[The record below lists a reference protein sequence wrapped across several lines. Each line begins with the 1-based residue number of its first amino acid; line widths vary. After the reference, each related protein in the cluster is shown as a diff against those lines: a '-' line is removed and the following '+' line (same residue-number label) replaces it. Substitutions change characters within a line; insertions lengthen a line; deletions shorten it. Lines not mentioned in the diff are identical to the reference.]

1 MNYRSKPDRE
11 LGWSF
16 KANEEP
22 SDAPSSVKLIRKS
35 RRLISRK
42 NVTTHILI
50 LFLLFPVISSLES
63 ANWVTSMPS
72 LFIPL
77 GFSFLLASAV
87 AISSRGT
94 IFLLLSGLLL
104 IIASTFLIS
113 ALSVDSSESMNSGYA
128 ERYVETLIRLW
139 DWAKALATGGVSTD
153 PLPFIFLLVLLVN
166 LLTFTAVLAATRL
179 KNPWLALI
187 PGGFILLTNISYL
200 PGQPVFAFVLYL
212 FASILL
218 IVWVYFLKSSAR
230 WELEG
235 TRPPDFMSAEVML
248 SAVTI
253 AISLVAFAWV
263 LPLAN
268 NWRPLTSA
276 LGEVLSPAAEH
287 AESWGRL
294 FLGVG
299 GKGSV
304 GVHSFG
310 RNFPIRSTY
319 TLDTEILLEV
329 NAVEVELLRGASYDL
344 YTGQGWTVSQVAL
357 EEFDELGI
365 AAAQFGTVESRNE
378 RRQPV
383 KVTVNTRA
391 SFSSAKR
398 LLTAGEPLAS
408 GRPSNILIGPGYSSI
423 GLSPVKR
430 LNIGEN
436 YQTVGAESSVSIS
449 SLQNSKWI
457 FPELITAAYA
467 QVPDHVDNNISNLAE
482 TITSG
487 SSTPYEATRRV
498 ENYLRSNYSFSLSNT
513 KINPRSDI
521 VSVFLFETRQ
531 GHFDHFASA
540 MVILLRAIEIPARIT
555 VGFVLDDSSF
565 NPATKN
571 FELSDKQAWAWP
583 QVYFEN
589 LGWIDFNPTPS
600 RDLIMRS
607 DQSQDDKN
615 LLASRRL
622 GASNSFMY
630 DDAELLDMF
639 AEFEVESEIENA
651 FQLEDRNGIAEF
663 LLGIFF
669 RILTLVFLIGLVTA
683 LIFRFWWLRQ
693 FRDYQGAIGTWR
705 KLEFWLRVSGTYPYQ
720 KLTALETAEYLSFL
734 NLSDTLIQEFAREY
748 SRALYSG
755 HDLHTGS
762 EAQQKFVA
770 TYRLIRR
777 ALIVWRIKSSGR
789 KILKFWRI
797 DGTRVE

>member
-1 MNYRSKPDRE
+1 
-11 LGWSF
+11 
-16 KANEEP
+16 
-22 SDAPSSVKLIRKS
+22 
-35 RRLISRK
+35 
-42 NVTTHILI
+42 
-50 LFLLFPVISSLES
+50 
-63 ANWVTSMPS
+63 
-72 LFIPL
+72 
-77 GFSFLLASAV
+77 
-87 AISSRGT
+87 
-94 IFLLLSGLLL
+94 
-104 IIASTFLIS
+104 
-113 ALSVDSSESMNSGYA
+113 
-128 ERYVETLIRLW
+128 
-139 DWAKALATGGVSTD
+139 
-153 PLPFIFLLVLLVN
+153 VN

-430 LNIGEN
+430 L
-436 YQTVGAESSVSIS
+436 
-449 SLQNSKWI
+449 
-457 FPELITAAYA
+457 
-467 QVPDHVDNNISNLAE
+467 
-482 TITSG
+482 TS
-487 SSTPYEATRRV
+487 E
-498 ENYLRSNYSFSLSNT
+498 
-513 KINPRSDI
+513 KI
-521 VSVFLFETRQ
+521 TRQ
-531 GHFDHFASA
+531 L
-540 MVILLRAIEIPARIT
+540 VR
-555 VGFVLDDSSF
+555 
-565 NPATKN
+565 NP
-571 FELSDKQAWAWP
+571 LCQ
-583 QVYFEN
+583 
-589 LGWIDFNPTPS
+589 
-600 RDLIMRS
+600 
-607 DQSQDDKN
+607 
-615 LLASRRL
+615 
-622 GASNSFMY
+622 
-630 DDAELLDMF
+630 
-639 AEFEVESEIENA
+639 
-651 FQLEDRNGIAEF
+651 F
-663 LLGIFF
+663 LLCRIANGFF
-669 RILTLVFLIGLVTA
+669 
-683 LIFRFWWLRQ
+683 
-693 FRDYQGAIGTWR
+693 
-705 KLEFWLRVSGTYPYQ
+705 P
-720 KLTALETAEYLSFL
+720 
-734 NLSDTLIQEFAREY
+734 N
-748 SRALYSG
+748 
-755 HDLHTGS
+755 
-762 EAQQKFVA
+762 
-770 TYRLIRR
+770 
-777 ALIVWRIKSSGR
+777 
-789 KILKFWRI
+789 
-797 DGTRVE
+797 

>member
-1 MNYRSKPDRE
+1 MEECGLNIEFGVRFRQHLEKEMAHYADDCWDAEILTSYGWVECIGIADRSAFDLKCHEVGTKKPM
-11 LGWSF
+11 
-16 KANEEP
+16 KASRLLNKEQQRKETQLTLNL
-22 SDAPSSVKLIRKS
+22 DKGLIGKTWG
-35 RRLISRK
+35 K
-42 NVTTHILI
+42 
-50 LFLLFPVISSLES
+50 E
-63 ANWVTSMPS
+63 
-72 LFIPL
+72 
-77 GFSFLLASAV
+77 
-87 AISSRGT
+87 
-94 IFLLLSGLLL
+94 
-104 IIASTFLIS
+104 
-113 ALSVDSSESMNSGYA
+113 
-128 ERYVETLIRLW
+128 
-139 DWAKALATGGVSTD
+139 AKE
-153 PLPFIFLLVLLVN
+153 VLLH
-166 LLTFTAVLAATRL
+166 FEEM
-179 KNPWLALI
+179 
-187 PGGFILLTNISYL
+187 TN
-200 PGQPVFAFVLYL
+200 QD
-212 FASILL
+212 
-218 IVWVYFLKSSAR
+218 K
-230 WELEG
+230 
-235 TRPPDFMSAEVML
+235 
-248 SAVTI
+248 
-253 AISLVAFAWV
+253 
-263 LPLAN
+263 
-268 NWRPLTSA
+268 
-276 LGEVLSPAAEH
+276 
-287 AESWGRL
+287 
-294 FLGVG
+294 
-299 GKGSV
+299 
-304 GVHSFG
+304 
-310 RNFPIRSTY
+310 
-319 TLDTEILLEV
+319 
-329 NAVEVELLRGASYDL
+329 
-344 YTGQGWTVSQVAL
+344 VAL
-357 EEFDELGI
+357 KEFDELGI

-449 SLQNSKWI
+449 SLQNSEWV

-467 QVPDHVDNNISNLAE
+467 QVSEHVDNDINNLSE

-498 ENYLRSNYSFSLSNT
+498 ENYLRSNYLFSLSNT
-513 KINPRSDI
+513 KVNPRSDI

-540 MVILLRAIEIPARIT
+540 MVMLLRAIEIPARIT
-555 VGFVLDDSSF
+555 VGFILDDSSF

-607 DQSQDDKN
+607 DQSQGDKN
-615 LLASRRL
+615 LLASRSL

-669 RILTLVFLIGLVTA
+669 RSLVLVFLVGLVAA
-683 LIFRFWWLRQ
+683 LIFRFLWIRQ
-693 FRDYQGAIGTWR
+693 FRDYQGAIATWR

-720 KLTALETAEYLSFL
+720 NLTALETAEYLSFL

-762 EAQQKFVA
+762 EAQQQFVA

-777 ALIVWRIKSSGR
+777 ALIVWRMKSSGR
-789 KILKFWRI
+789 KILEFWRV
-797 DGTRVE
+797 GGAKAE